1 MKAFNRVALFS
12 DLIALKS
19 DKFHRRNTS
28 FEEFRRVIFRVSDI
42 RRVYNESFYEYSN
55 GVNDIDVDFD
65 ECIICNRAVERF
77 KYYKNTE
84 YYDLG
89 LKVTHPKSVR
99 NYGHRYN
106 KFYKDARIV
115 IYADKGLVPK
125 IQLSSYTYDF
135 EFKLNKIGHKLVPY
149 AYPKEVSS
157 KTSRN
162 NTFGITLGGKHI
174 YDKDNSSIYPS
185 PIFTYDPALTMQ
197 NLNKRR
203 K

>member
-1 MKAFNRVALFS
+1 MKPFNRVALFS
-12 DLIALKS
+12 DLITLKS

-28 FEEFRRVIFRVSDI
+28 FEEFRRVIFRVPDI

-55 GVNDIDVDFD
+55 EVNDIDVDFD
-65 ECIICNRAVERF
+65 ECIIGNRATEGF

-89 LKVTHPKSVR
+89 LKITHHKSVR
-99 NYGHRYN
+99 NYEYRYN
-106 KFYKDARIV
+106 KFHKNARIV

-125 IQLSSYTYDF
+125 IQLPSYTANVEF
-135 EFKLNKIGHKLVPY
+135 EFNIKCDGIPINNSFSKLV
-149 AYPKEVSS
+149 
-157 KTSRN
+157 RN
-162 NTFGITLGGKHI
+162 RNTFGITLGGKHI

>member
-1 MKAFNRVALFS
+1 MKTFNRVALFS
-12 DLIALKS
+12 DLITLKS

-28 FEEFRRVIFRVSDI
+28 FEEFRRVIFRVPDI

-55 GVNDIDVDFD
+55 RLDDIDFDFD
-65 ECIICNRAVERF
+65 EEITCNRVVERL
-77 KYYKNTE
+77 KYYKNIL

-89 LKVTHPKSVR
+89 LKITHPKSVR
-99 NYGHRYN
+99 NYGYRYN
-106 KFYKDARIV
+106 KFHKDGRIV

-135 EFKLNKIGHKLVPY
+135 EFKLNKIGHKPVSY

-157 KTSRN
+157 NIARN
-162 NTFGITLGGKHI
+162 SAFGITLGGKHI

-185 PIFTYDPALTMQ
+185 PIFTCDPALTMQ